1 MISLKSEEY
10 IGSVWKTKTKAHYGR
25 LRKIV
30 GFNKNSTSVRVKE
43 QGKITRQHASV
54 IYSINVEVFV
64 REHDLIRKK

>member
-10 IGSVWKTKTKAHYGR
+10 IGSIWKTKTKGHYGR

-54 IYSINVEVFV
+54 IYSINIDVFV
-64 REHDLIRKK
+64 REHDFIRKK